1 MQENW
6 RIITTKAKIHIDQCS
21 SVREQMTSYATNE
34 FKAGLKVLVEDEP
47 CSILENEVVKPGKGQ
62 AFNRVKFRNLLN
74 GRVWERTYKS
84 GESIRGADVMETNM
98 EYLYED
104 GEFWHFMKTDES
116 YEQVAADANAINEA
130 RNWLKEQDVYQ
141 VVLWNDAPISV
152 IPPNFIELEVTDTDP
167 GLKGD
172 TAQGGTKPATLSSGA
187 LVKVPLF
194 INIGDVL
201 RIDTRTGEYQNR
213 VNK

>member
-1 MQENW
+1 MA
-6 RIITTKAKIHIDQCS
+6 TYS
-21 SVREQMTSYATNE
+21 TSE
-34 FKAGLKVLVEDEP
+34 FKAGLKVLIDGEP
-47 CSILENEVVKPGKGQ
+47 CSMIEVEKVRPGKGQ
-62 AFNRVKFRNLLN
+62 AFDRVKLRNLAN

-84 GESIRGADVMETNM
+84 GESVEAADVMELEM

-104 GEFWHFMKTDES
+104 GEFWHFMKTDDS
-116 YEQVAADANAINEA
+116 YEQIAADANAIEEA
-130 RNWLKEQDVYQ
+130 KIWLKEQDRYTMI
-141 VVLWNDAPISV
+141 LWNDTPISV
-152 IPPNFIELEVTDTDP
+152 TAPNFVELEVTDTDP

-187 LVKVPLF
+187 VVKVPLF

-201 RIDTRTGEYQNR
+201 RVDTRTSEYQNR

>member
-1 MQENW
+1 MANY
-6 RIITTKAKIHIDQCS
+6 S
-21 SVREQMTSYATNE
+21 TNE
-34 FKAGLKVLVEDEP
+34 FKSGLKVLLDGDP
-47 CSILENEVVKPGKGQ
+47 CSILENEMVKPGKGQ
-62 AFNRVKFRNLLN
+62 AFSRVKFRNLLN
-74 GRVWERTYKS
+74 GRVWERTFKS
-84 GESIRGADVMETNM
+84 GESVAAADVLETDM

-104 GEFWHFMKTDES
+104 GEFWHFMKTDGS
-116 YEQVAADANAINEA
+116 FEQVAADANAISEA

-152 IPPNFIELEVTDTDP
+152 MPQNFVELEVTQTDP

-187 LVKVPLF
+187 VVKVPLF
-194 INIGDVL
+194 VNIGDVL

-213 VNK
+213 ANK

>member
-1 MQENW
+1 
-6 RIITTKAKIHIDQCS
+6 
-21 SVREQMTSYATNE
+21 MTSYATNE
-34 FKAGLKVLVEDEP
+34 FKTGLKVLVEGEP
-47 CSILENEVVKPGKGQ
+47 CSILENEIVKPGKGQ

-84 GESIRGADVMETNM
+84 GESIKGADVMETNM

-130 RNWLKEQDVYQ
+130 RYWLKEQDVYQ
-141 VVLWNDAPISV
+141 VVLWNNAPISV

>member
-6 RIITTKAKIHIDQCS
+6 RVITAKAKIHIDQCS

-34 FKAGLKVLVEDEP
+34 FKTGLKVLVEGEP
-47 CSILENEVVKPGKGQ
+47 CSILENEIVKPGKGQ

-84 GESIRGADVMETNM
+84 GESIKGADVMETNM

-141 VVLWNDAPISV
+141 VVLWNNAPISV

>member
-21 SVREQMTSYATNE
+21 GVREQMTSYATNE

-84 GESIRGADVMETNM
+84 GESIKGADVMETNM